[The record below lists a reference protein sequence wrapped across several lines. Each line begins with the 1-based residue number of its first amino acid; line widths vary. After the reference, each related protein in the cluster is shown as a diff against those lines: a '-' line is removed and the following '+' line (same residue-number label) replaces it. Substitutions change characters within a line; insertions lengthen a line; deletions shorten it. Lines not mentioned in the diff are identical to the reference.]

1 MIKLKNILNEIVS
14 NSLMI
19 SPFEFDQDGNAQRIK
34 RDINNGEGWRRLG
47 NDKQQNQTIKRY
59 LDKHTSG
66 YKWKSSVPTSD
77 QWQDENKKMYE
88 TPYIMYV
95 HLLQTSEGKNNVIEA
110 LQGMLKNEPIESN
123 KLQEQTLLLIYEN
136 KEQEF
141 NNVYSQYLEVIEKNA
156 IPDDGSNVFAAVKYA
171 KDNFSD
177 KVGIFKKF
185 VRNGWGAVK
194 FNLS

>member
-1 MIKLKNILNEIVS
+1 MLQIKSNKPIITWAQSDEKSHINIL
-14 NSLMI
+14 
-19 SPFEFDQDGNAQRIK
+19 G
-34 RDINNGEGWRRLG
+34 
-47 NDKQQNQTIKRY
+47 DK
-59 LDKHTSG
+59 
-66 YKWKSSVPTSD
+66 
-77 QWQDENKKMYE
+77 
-88 TPYIMYV
+88 
-95 HLLQTSEGKNNVIEA
+95 A
-110 LQGMLKNEPIESN
+110 
-123 KLQEQTLLLIYEN
+123 LIYEN